1 MYAASTL
8 TMNGPTYLGSPEG
21 EKVPDQ
27 VYLSAGFPDV
37 RVHCQD
43 F

>member
-1 MYAASTL
+1 MHAASTL

-27 VYLSAGFPDV
+27 VCLSAGFPDLC
-37 RVHCQD
+37 VHRQD